1 MNVDQ
6 DEETQNRKNIHQKVM
21 FCKRAKFGV

>member
-6 DEETQNRKNIHQKVM
+6 NEETQNRKNILQKVM